1 MSPGKMIYQRQKN
14 IRQNLATDVLEIK
27 QFVMLV
33 ILNEYYELY
42 VPQTN

>member
-1 MSPGKMIYQRQKN
+1 MIYQRQKN